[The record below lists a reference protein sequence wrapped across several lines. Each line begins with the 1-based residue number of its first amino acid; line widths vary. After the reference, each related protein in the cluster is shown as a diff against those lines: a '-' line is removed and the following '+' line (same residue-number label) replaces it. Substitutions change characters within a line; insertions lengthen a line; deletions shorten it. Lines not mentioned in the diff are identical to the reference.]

1 MDLIKVS
8 VVIAAYNSDKYLR
21 TTLDSVLAQTLRE
34 IEIICVD
41 DGSSDSTL
49 DIFAEYAKRDRR
61 IKVFQHVEQTDGAA
75 AARNMGVSQAA
86 GEYLS
91 VLDADDFFEKDML
104 EKAYE
109 RAKATNADVL
119 LYDGW
124 VYDENIMTD
133 KEADFILRKEYL
145 PSKEVFEPE
154 EHAEQLFLMT
164 CGAAW
169 NGLFRRSFIEEQG
182 INFRSFHH
190 ADDLGFVYLAYACA
204 NTITVMKDKFIHYR
218 KNAGTSQADQVHLWP
233 ETCYMALTDLKM
245 SLAKRELFI
254 KFSISFAQIVM
265 VYSIFYLD
273 SMKKWSEY
281 KSLYDELKNCRLK
294 TLGVYEIPDDR
305 FMNKYWATVRNSM
318 REYSADEF
326 LFRQTRCEEPF
337 NNDEGWER
345 SIQPSAKIVIYGA
358 GTFGKEL
365 FCKIIRSQKFRLMK
379 WVDRNYKEIGYP
391 VVSPEELKNLSDFI
405 VVVAIISRDIY
416 ESVREYIMAMGISK
430 DKIYWIG
437 DDMNK

>member
-8 VVIAAYNSDKYLR
+8 VVIAAYNSEKYIR
-21 TTLDSVLAQTLRE
+21 QTLDSIIGQTLKD

-49 DIFAEYAKRDRR
+49 DVLHYYASLDSR
-61 IKVFQHVEQTDGAA
+61 IRVLRHMEQSDGAA
-75 AARNMGVSQAA
+75 AARNMGISHAQ

-91 VLDADDFFEKDML
+91 VLDADDYFESDML

-109 RAKATNADVL
+109 RAKATDADVL

-124 VYDENIMTD
+124 VFDEHIMAD

-145 PSKEVFEPE
+145 PSKEVFAPG

-182 INFRSFHH
+182 IKFRSFHH

-204 NTITVMKDKFIHYR
+204 DTITVMKDKFIHYR

-233 ETCYMALTDLKM
+233 ETSYLALADLKA
-245 SLAKRELFI
+245 LLEEKVLFEKYKVAFI
-254 KFSISFAQIVM
+254 QIVM

-273 SMKKWSEY
+273 SMQNWQGY
-281 KSLYDELKNCRLK
+281 KSLYDELRVRRLFEF
-294 TLGVYEIPDDR
+294 GVYDVPDDK
-305 FMNKYWATVRNSM
+305 FKNKYWLKVRNLIKDVPP
-318 REYSADEF
+318 EEF
-326 LFRQTRCEEPF
+326 VFLQSRGLKPF
-337 NNDEGWER
+337 KEKRLWET
-345 SIQPSAKIVIYGA
+345 IVPVGENVVIYGA
-358 GTFGKEL
+358 GFFGKEL
-365 FCKIIRSQKFRLMK
+365 FCSMLKDCKYRLK
-379 WVDRNYKEIGYP
+379 AWVDQNYHSIGYP
-391 VVSPEELKNLSDFI
+391 VISPESLRDI
-405 VVVAIISRDIY
+405 TDVWVVVAIISENTY
-416 ESVREYIMAMGISK
+416 VQVKNYLVSLGIDDSK
-430 DKIYWIG
+430 ICWIG
-437 DDMNK
+437 RGDD